1 MTRKILIAC
10 LQLFFAQMLFAQ
22 PGQVRIYGR
31 ITESPSGE
39 PVPFATVA
47 APEVQR
53 GTTADENG
61 AFEILL
67 PAGTRA
73 LRFTSVGF
81 EEKTVTLGPGATQ
94 QINVQMS
101 SSETILREVTIKP
114 AKYRNKDNPSV
125 DLIRK
130 VIEHRDQNRLGNLDY
145 YQEQQYEK
153 IMLGISKMPDNLADN
168 KLLKGMRVV
177 LENRD
182 TSKLEG
188 QTVIPIMLQENVI
201 DLYSKHPPGIQRRYI
216 RANQSV
222 EAPNYLDPAGVNK
235 TLQYLYQTVDLY
247 NNHVVLLTD
256 HFVSPIAN
264 NAPFFYRYYARD
276 TLVRNGV
283 PIVRIEFYPR
293 NKTDML
299 LQGELF
305 VTLDSAYALTR
316 AVFGVNPNVNLNWV
330 RRMALEQDFGQ
341 LPSGKWYLFSEGYRM
356 DFGITRNTI
365 GLYGERT
372 LLHRYPVAG
381 VPIPDSLFAAPDA
394 ITTLANARVTDTLFW
409 ASARPESLSD
419 AEASTYARMDSLQRT
434 RLFKTAASLMNVAL
448 AGFLPVGKHLEMGP
462 VATFYSFNDVEG
474 QRFRHG
480 YRTSTAFSKTVRLR
494 FLAGYGTDD
503 RQWKFNTGGDVAL
516 GGSHHTK
523 FPLNLIRARYVKDL
537 VVPGLQLYQN
547 GSNTFLTSFVRGVN
561 DKFLYTDRVTLEHER
576 EFSNHFSF
584 ILGTER
590 EEMRPAGVLR
600 FDPSDTGTP
609 LDQPLTT
616 SRFFVHLRYA
626 PGEKFFQSASFRQL
640 IDYRWILQSR
650 YTLGLNGVYGG
661 DYNFQQAS
669 LSVRKFSNTP
679 PFGYNTVYLEASSIF
694 GQVPWPLLSIHRA
707 NQSYIYDQF
716 SYNMMNFMEFISD
729 RYLAFNVDHS
739 FYGFF
744 LNKIPVLRRL
754 KLREFA
760 TVKFLY
766 GTVTERNRPSEGSG
780 LFYFPTNAD
789 GSPTSYVLSGQPYV
803 EASIGIGNIFKV
815 LRIDLV
821 RRFTYLDHPGA
832 PTLGLRVKLDA
843 AF

>member
-1 MTRKILIAC
+1 M
-10 LQLFFAQMLFAQ
+10 
-22 PGQVRIYGR
+22 
-31 ITESPSGE
+31 
-39 PVPFATVA
+39 PFATVA
-47 APEVQR
+47 APDVQR
-53 GTTADENG
+53 GAMADENG

-67 PAGTRA
+67 PAGTRT

-81 EEKTVTLGPGATQ
+81 EEKTVTLGPGVVQ
-94 QINVQMS
+94 QINVQMIS
-101 SSETILREVTIKP
+101 TETVLKEITIKP
-114 AKYRNKDNPSV
+114 GKYRNKDNPSV
-125 DLIRK
+125 ALIQK
-130 VIEHRDQNRLGNLDY
+130 VIEHRDENRTSHFSY

-153 IMLGISKMPDNLADN
+153 IMMGISRMPDKLADN
-168 KLLKGMRVV
+168 RLLKGMRVV
-177 LENRD
+177 LENQD

-188 QTVIPIMLQENVI
+188 QTVIPIMLQEQVI
-201 DLYSKHPPGIQRRYI
+201 DLYSKHPPGIQRRYV
-216 RANQSV
+216 RASQSV
-222 EAPNYLDPAGVNK
+222 EAPNYLDPAGVHK

-256 HFVSPIAN
+256 HFMSPIAN
-264 NAPFFYRYYARD
+264 NAPLFYRYYAKD
-276 TLVRNGV
+276 TLERNGV
-283 PIVRIEFYPR
+283 PIVRVEFYPR

-299 LQGELF
+299 LQGELY
-305 VTLDSAYALTR
+305 VTLDSTYALTR

-330 RRMALEQDFGQ
+330 RSMELEQDFGQ

-356 DFGITRNTI
+356 DFGITRNSI

-372 LLHRYPVAG
+372 LVHRDPVSG

-394 ITTLANARVTDTLFW
+394 ITTLPDAKVMDADFW
-409 ASARPESLSD
+409 TGVRSEPLSG
-419 AEASTYARMDSLQRT
+419 AEASTYFRMDSLQRT
-434 RLFKTAASLMNVAL
+434 RLFKTAASLMNMAI
-448 AGFLPVGKHLEMGP
+448 AGYLPVGKFLEMGP

-494 FLAGYGTDD
+494 FLAGYGTED
-503 RQWKFNTGGDVAL
+503 RQWKFNTGGDFAL

-523 FPLNLIRARYVKDL
+523 FPLNLMRARYVKDL

-561 DKFLYTDRVTLEHER
+561 DKFMYTDRITLEHER
-576 EFSNHFSF
+576 EFTNHFSF
-584 ILGTER
+584 IVGTER
-590 EEMRPAGVLR
+590 EEMRPAGVLQ
-600 FDPSDTGTP
+600 FDPTEAGIRP
-609 LDQPLTT
+609 NQPLTT
-616 SRFFVHLRYA
+616 SRFYLHLRYA

-661 DYNFQQAS
+661 DYNFHQAS
-669 LSVRKFSNTP
+669 LSIRKFSNTP
-679 PFGYNTVYLEASSIF
+679 PFGYNTVYLESSGTF

-760 TVKFLY
+760 TVKLLY
-766 GTVTERNRPSEGSG
+766 GTVTPRNRPDEGSG

-789 GSPTSYVLSGQPYV
+789 GSPTAYVLGNKPYV